1 MEEIIIWVIIIIAI
15 IILLLPVMLK
25 YLLPGI
31 YTGLAICAFYLFW
44 LLDQLFSA
52 KFFPDL
58 PYLSWVIAGALIG
71 IAFAFWTVAP
81 RFGLRE
87 QRPIILLAPFMLI
100 LLTALVRL
108 LLLAGK

>member
-15 IILLLPVMLK
+15 IILLFPLMLK
-25 YLLPGI
+25 YILPGI
-31 YTGLAICAFYLFW
+31 YCALAIAAFYLFW

-52 KFFPDL
+52 QIFPNL

-71 IAFAFWTVAP
+71 MAFAFWTVAP

-87 QRPIILLAPFMLI
+87 QRPLI
-100 LLTALVRL
+100 LLTPFMFIILTALLRL